1 METIFEKR
9 YCKELKYIGR
19 YETDWLLSYNIQRE
33 WALQREKIK
42 YNVEIMTV
50 MNRKSIIITMSAPVL
65 LSKVHEL
72 LCKILRYE
80 CLFDGRFFK
89 MQKYEIDNLDI
100 TAEMRKSML
109 SYYEGEKAY
118 TKFSQPMNDTI
129 YKRGF
134 CAWERF
140 NKKLLSMN
148 QMFYYIGFGNG
159 MTADLRLALFA
170 EIFEPLSEHLEY
182 FQKVQINCSQ
192 QSRQRNARCPK
203 CDFEFKITTQN
214 RPSLR
219 DNFLVD
225 KWLREDRKLN
235 NYVHANGIRFVMD
248 NYVYQNK
255 KEDKH
260 KELIET
266 LQNITDIFLSLLSVI
281 DSIKFHSSDYLDAL
295 EMGMK
300 PQEGSQ
306 YWVCPIIVEYM
317 NDRFDKKLLQYIQN
331 NEGNGMQ
338 FMAEYYN

>member
-159 MTADLRLALFA
+159 ITADLRLALFA

-203 CDFEFKITTQN
+203 CDFEFKIPTQN

-219 DNFLVD
+219 DKIESVIRAYG
-225 KWLREDRKLN
+225 LRIFDGDDVLKILKKTVNTRNKMLHVKIKKDILTGGQCGFYIRK
-235 NYVHANGIRFVMD
+235 YVELYRIAILSELKLWNSDMGNDLMNAIERYNSEFPKLRIK
-248 NYVYQNK
+248 QKRNK
-255 KEDKH
+255 K
-260 KELIET
+260 
-266 LQNITDIFLSLLSVI
+266 
-281 DSIKFHSSDYLDAL
+281 Y
-295 EMGMK
+295 
-300 PQEGSQ
+300 
-306 YWVCPIIVEYM
+306 
-317 NDRFDKKLLQYIQN
+317 R
-331 NEGNGMQ
+331 
-338 FMAEYYN
+338 

>member
-192 QSRQRNARCPK
+192 Q
-203 CDFEFKITTQN
+203 FE
-214 RPSLR
+214 R
-219 DNFLVD
+219 
-225 KWLREDRKLN
+225 
-235 NYVHANGIRFVMD
+235 
-248 NYVYQNK
+248 
-255 KEDKH
+255 
-260 KELIET
+260 
-266 LQNITDIFLSLLSVI
+266 
-281 DSIKFHSSDYLDAL
+281 
-295 EMGMK
+295 
-300 PQEGSQ
+300 
-306 YWVCPIIVEYM
+306 
-317 NDRFDKKLLQYIQN
+317 
-331 NEGNGMQ
+331 
-338 FMAEYYN
+338 

>member
-203 CDFEFKITTQN
+203 CDFEFKIPTQN

-219 DNFLVD
+219 DKIESVI
-225 KWLREDRKLN
+225 RAY
-235 NYVHANGIRFVMD
+235 NYI
-248 NYVYQNK
+248 YQNK
-255 KEDKH
+255 KEDKD

-295 EMGMK
+295 EMDME

-317 NDRFDKKLLQYIQN
+317 NDRFDKKLL
-331 NEGNGMQ
+331 
-338 FMAEYYN
+338 

>member
-1 METIFEKR
+1 
-9 YCKELKYIGR
+9 
-19 YETDWLLSYNIQRE
+19 
-33 WALQREKIK
+33 
-42 YNVEIMTV
+42 
-50 MNRKSIIITMSAPVL
+50 MSKA
-65 LSKVHEL
+65 HEL

-109 SYYEGEKAY
+109 SYCEGEKAY

-134 CAWERF
+134 CAWERV

-182 FQKVQINCSQ
+182 LQKVQINCSQ

-203 CDFEFKITTQN
+203 CDFGFKISTQN

-219 DNFLVD
+219 DKIESVIRVYG
-225 KWLREDRKLN
+225 LRIFDGDDVLKILKKTVNTR
-235 NYVHANGIRFVMD
+235 
-248 NYVYQNK
+248 NK
-255 KEDKH
+255 MLHVKIKEDILTGGQCGFYIRKYV
-260 KELIET
+260 ELYRTAILSELKLWNSDMENDLMIAIERYNSEFPQ
-266 LQNITDIFLSLLSVI
+266 LR
-281 DSIKFHSSDYLDAL
+281 IKQKRNKNH
-295 EMGMK
+295 
-300 PQEGSQ
+300 
-306 YWVCPIIVEYM
+306 
-317 NDRFDKKLLQYIQN
+317 R
-331 NEGNGMQ
+331 
-338 FMAEYYN
+338 